1 MQEAQVQA
9 LVRELD
15 RTSHNWD
22 PTQPNKQIKKE
33 FFNIIYVFIFGC
45 AGSLQLLGLFSDRGR
60 RGPLFIEVHVLL
72 IAVGSLLLNT
82 GSRCT
87 GFSSCGTWAQQ
98 LWFPGS
104 RVQAQQL
111 WRTGLVAP
119 WQVGSSWIR
128 DRTRVSCIG
137 RQILYHWATR
147 EGLYKHIF
155 FKAQESWK

>member
-1 MQEAQVQA
+1 M
-9 LVRELD
+9 
-15 RTSHNWD
+15 
-22 PTQPNKQIKKE
+22 
-33 FFNIIYVFIFGC
+33 VFCKYIFC
-45 AGSLQLLGLFSDRGR
+45 LFVCLFLAVLGLRCHGDFSLVAVIQGYS
-60 RGPLFIEVHVLL
+60 LAAVHRFL

-137 RQILYHWATR
+137 RQILYH
-147 EGLYKHIF
+147 
-155 FKAQESWK
+155 